1 MQLQSVGRT
10 HTGRVREHNE
20 DSIRLDRAHN
30 LFVVADGVGGN
41 ACGEVASALA
51 VETIAEF
58 IRAASEDA
66 ELTWPFKAEGDSDP
80 FESRL
85 EVGVRLA
92 NQRIR
97 EAVRLDPQT
106 HGMSTT
112 VIACQ
117 FVDEQCY
124 IAHVGD
130 SRIYRLRD
138 GDLAQLTDDHSLVN
152 AFRSGAEEPMDL
164 SIIQAR
170 YGNVILRAVGAK
182 DDVDVDT
189 RGMPVEAG
197 DVFLLC
203 SDGLTDMLKPNA
215 IAALIGDAS
224 DLDAVCDALIDAA
237 NENGG
242 RDNISVLLIKA
253 AASA

>member
-1 MQLQSVGRT
+1 MQLHSVGRT

-51 VETIAEF
+51 VETVAEF

-85 EVGVRLA
+85 EVSIRLA
-92 NQRIR
+92 NRRIR

-106 HGMSTT
+106 LGMSTT
-112 VIACQ
+112 IVACQ
-117 FVDEQCY
+117 FVDEECY

-130 SRIYRLRD
+130 SRIYRLRNGAFD
-138 GDLAQLTDDHSLVN
+138 QLTHDHSLVN
-152 AFRSGAEEPMDL
+152 AFRTGAEEPIDL

-189 RGMPVEAG
+189 SGMTVEAG

-203 SDGLTDMLKPNA
+203 SDGLTDMLKPHA
-215 IAALIGDAS
+215 IAALISRAS
-224 DLDAVCDALIDAA
+224 DLDEACDSLIDAA

-242 RDNISVLLIKA
+242 RDNISVLLIEA
-253 AASA
+253 A

>member
-1 MQLQSVGRT
+1 MQLHSVGRT

-20 DSIRLDRAHN
+20 DSIRIDRAHS

-66 ELTWPFKAEGDSDP
+66 ELTWPFKADGDADP

-85 EVGVRLA
+85 AVSIRLA

-97 EAVRLDPQT
+97 DAVRLDPKT
-106 HGMSTT
+106 LGMSTT
-112 VIACQ
+112 VVACQ
-117 FVDEQCY
+117 FVDAQCY

-130 SRIYRLRD
+130 SRIYRMRD
-138 GDLAQLTDDHSLVN
+138 GELTQLTDDHSLVN

-182 DDVDVDT
+182 EQVDVDT
-189 RGMPVEAG
+189 DGLRVEAG
-197 DVFLLC
+197 DLFLLC
-203 SDGLTDMLKPNA
+203 SDGLTDMLKPQM
-215 IAALIGDAS
+215 IAALIGDGS
-224 DLDAVCDALIDAA
+224 DLDKACDDLVDAA

-242 RDNISVLLIKA
+242 RDNISVLLIRA
-253 AASA
+253 A